1 MHKTELH
8 ISGNSMYPAIQE
20 RDRLETEIFDEPRK
34 LNDFQEGDVVL
45 LRPGGEWIIH
55 RVVKQENELM
65 TKGDW
70 SLVSDPQASIW
81 GQVVG
86 MNGKH
91 HPLLFD
97 PKMSRLSLELKSD
110 QRGKRRWVRLKI
122 LSYSLYKRIQSWLL

>member
-86 MNGKH
+86 MNGQA
-91 HPLLFD
+91 P
-97 PKMSRLSLELKSD
+97 SLTL
-110 QRGKRRWVRLKI
+110 
-122 LSYSLYKRIQSWLL
+122 